1 MPLVDEVIVKSC
13 GNDAHLIGLDN
24 GRKIIMKA
32 IKPNF
37 DN

>member
-24 GRKIIMKA
+24 GRKIIKA
-32 IKPNF
+32 MGYTLVQ
-37 DN
+37 